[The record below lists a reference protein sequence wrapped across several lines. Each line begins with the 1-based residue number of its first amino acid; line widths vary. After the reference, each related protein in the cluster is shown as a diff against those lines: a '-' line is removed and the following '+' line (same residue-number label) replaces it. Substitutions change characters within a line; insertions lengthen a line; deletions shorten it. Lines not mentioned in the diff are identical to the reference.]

1 MAVIELR
8 GIAKSFK
15 HQTLFTGVDLD
26 AHAASITGIV
36 GHNGSGKSVLF
47 KIMCGFVRPDAGT
60 VSIDP
65 AYVRPGERYPR
76 DFGII
81 IDRPGYLAGRTGM
94 ENLREL
100 AAIRGKVGD
109 AQILAVAKELGI
121 AGDLHRKVRHYSLGM
136 KQKLALTQAVM
147 EDQKV
152 LLLDEPFNA
161 LDADSV
167 AVVRARLLRERE
179 AGKTIIFTSHQ
190 REDMDLPADTV
201 YRVNGMTLQPQ
212 PDTTTA

>member
-1 MAVIELR
+1 MAVISLR

-15 HQTLFTGVDLD
+15 HQTLFTDVDLD

-47 KIMCGFVRPDAGT
+47 KIMCGFIRPDAGT
-60 VSIDP
+60 VTIDP
-65 AYVRPGERYPR
+65 DYVHPGDRYPR

-94 ENLREL
+94 DNLREL
-100 AAIRGKVGD
+100 AAICGKIGD
-109 AQILAVAKELGI
+109 RQILAVAEELGI
-121 AGDLHRKVRHYSLGM
+121 ASDLHRKVRHYSLGM
-136 KQKLALTQAVM
+136 KQKLALTQALM
-147 EDQKV
+147 EDQRV

-167 AVVRARLLRERE
+167 ATVRARLTRERD

-190 REDMDLPADTV
+190 REDMDLLADTT
-201 YRVNGMTLQPQ
+201 YRVNRMTLEQTPG
-212 PDTTTA
+212 TIAT